1 MRYQSAPAR
10 STHHM
15 PLTHYIPALAPCAR
29 AAARRGLPALSAT
42 LLILCGATFIAG
54 QQPVQVRQAG
64 LAQLPEPIPQSSRQS
79 AQPPAPP
86 ALALPP
92 GNQPPSN
99 QPPGMQPPGGQPPEP
114 LGAPTPLTMQAQPEP
129 PPGVEV
135 LRLED
140 LEQIALINN
149 PSLGR
154 AQALIASARGNWVQ
168 VGLPPNFSWGYL
180 GQQLGSGNIASQHAF
195 LIDGEL
201 ITGGKLRWNRA
212 IAEQEILRAEQNMFA
227 QQQRVL
233 TDVRIGFY
241 EALLAQRNLELAQTL
256 LKIASDAT
264 NIAQRLF
271 AAGETSEVDLRQAEI
286 EVFNAENNLNDARQR
301 HFAAWQSLRAV
312 LGVPALPAAA
322 LQGDLESIPDNLTW
336 DDSLSRLL
344 STSPE
349 VGAAVANL
357 DRARAALV
365 RARREP
371 IPNVR
376 FQGGPMQ
383 DQGFKNGKTDG
394 IVQMLLPLPLI
405 NRNQGAISQAVAD
418 VTAAERAIQQVEL
431 DLQNRL
437 APVFERYSSAVY
449 RVRRFREQI
458 LPKSERALELVRRGY
473 GAGEFPFLNL
483 LNTQRTYFQTNQ
495 AYLQSLL
502 DLRSSAAQIEGLLL
516 NNSLGTVPG
525 Q

>member
-1 MRYQSAPAR
+1 
-10 STHHM
+10 
-15 PLTHYIPALAPCAR
+15 L
-29 AAARRGLPALSAT
+29 
-42 LLILCGATFIAG
+42 
-54 QQPVQVRQAG
+54 QPE
-64 LAQLPEPIPQSSRQS
+64 LIPQ
-79 AQPPAPP
+79 PT
-86 ALALPP
+86 
-92 GNQPPSN
+92 
-99 QPPGMQPPGGQPPEP
+99 PGGQPATPALTPPPLEP
-114 LGAPTPLTMQAQPEP
+114 LGPPTPLTMPAQPEP
-129 PPGVEV
+129 PPDVIV

-140 LEQIALINN
+140 LEQFALLNN

-154 AQALIASARGNWVQ
+154 AQALVASAQGNWVQ

-180 GQQLGSGNIASQHAF
+180 GQQLGSGNRASQHAF
-195 LIDGEL
+195 LMDGEL
-201 ITGGKLRWNRA
+201 VTAGKLRWNRA
-212 IAEQEILRAEQNMFA
+212 IAEQEILRAEQNLFA

-233 TDVRIGFY
+233 TDVRVAFY

-264 NIAQRLF
+264 TIAQRLF

-301 HFAAWQSLRAV
+301 HFAAWQTLRAV
-312 LGVPALPAAA
+312 LGVPTLPAAV
-322 LQGDLESIPDNLTW
+322 LQGDLESIPDNITW
-336 DDSLSRLL
+336 DESLNRLL
-344 STSPE
+344 SSSPE

-371 IPNVR
+371 IPNFRLQWGV
-376 FQGGPMQ
+376 MQ
-383 DQGFKNGKTDG
+383 DQGIGGKTDA
-394 IVQMLLPLPLI
+394 IVQTLLPLPLI
-405 NRNQGAISQAVAD
+405 NRNQGGIRQAMAD
-418 VTAAERAIQQVEL
+418 ITAAERAVQQVEL

-437 APVFERYSSAVY
+437 APVFERYSTSVY
-449 RVRRFREQI
+449 RVRRFRERI
-458 LPKSERALELVRRGY
+458 LPTAEKTLELVRKGY

-525 Q
+525 QQ